1 MPKLQFGP
9 NGTSV
14 TSSRE
19 KALLVGRIVCDTMT
33 ACRTLIVTKSYN
45 LSSLA
50 ETQLGIRREDDLL
63 TSRPLEHTF
72 DGPDATIQLAKHC
85 WMDAYLAMM
94 LLFKF
99 QVLPLSKKL
108 TNIAGN
114 LWSRSMDGSRMNRN
128 EYLLLHEFHRL
139 KYICPDKILSD
150 FEGVELVG
158 LEDETG
164 KTLV

>member
-1 MPKLQFGP
+1 
-9 NGTSV
+9 
-14 TSSRE
+14 
-19 KALLVGRIVCDTMT
+19 MT